1 MERFML
7 SEINSDIINTIIQ
20 GETIEEMKRIADGSV
35 DMILAD
41 LPYGTT
47 ACKWDTVIPFEPL
60 WEQYERIIK
69 PNGAIV
75 LTASQPFTTALI
87 NSNIENFSHQ
97 WIWDK
102 GMSANPLLAKK
113 MPMKNFEDIL
123 VFYFEYNKY
132 DKRRAYF
139 ERLLNFIGKSKSEI
153 MEETNQGLDHCFRT
167 RSTQFSAPTKDNYKL
182 LIDRYEIDK
191 MDGFLPYNE
200 IKNTERTYTPIM
212 EKSGEPVR
220 KGFKGRA
227 GNDSSLGDVEID
239 TRSSNN
245 QYYPKPIIKFSN
257 RRRNN
262 VHPTQKPDALFE
274 YLIRT
279 YTNEGEVVLDNVI
292 GSGTTAV
299 AAINTGRQF
308 IGIEREEEYVNI
320 ARERVE
326 QAYAERAKTEVMSND

>member
-1 MERFML
+1 ML

-60 WEQYERIIK
+60 WAEYERVIK

-75 LTASQPFTTALI
+75 LTASQPFTSALI
-87 NSNIENFSHQ
+87 MSNVRAFKHA
-97 WIWDK
+97 WVWDK
-102 GMSANPLLAKK
+102 VTARGHLVAKYR
-113 MPMKNFEDIL
+113 PMQQTEDII
-123 VFYFEYNKY
+123 VFAKGGKRVNYYPIMIDRPAHKVEIRKTREYG
-132 DKRRAYF
+132 RT
-139 ERLLNFIGKSKSEI
+139 EI
-153 MEETNQGLDHCFRT
+153 MGGSKEVLT
-167 RSTQFSAPTKDNYKL
+167 TKVYDQWY
-182 LIDRYEIDK
+182 
-191 MDGFLPYNE
+191 P
-200 IKNTERTYTPIM
+200 KNVITM
-212 EKSGEPVR
+212 SN
-220 KGFKGRA
+220 A
-227 GNDSSLGDVEID
+227 N
-239 TRSSNN
+239 SSNT
-245 QYYPKPIIKFSN
+245 S
-257 RRRNN
+257 R
-262 VHPTQKPDALFE
+262 HPTQKPVALFE

-279 YTNEGEVVLDNVI
+279 YTNEGELVLDNVI